1 MWFIH
6 KDEVIVILNF
16 LWGMFPKCLH
26 RWKRIKTPM
35 VFWTFIYFMTILKKV
50 LSFTMQWF
58 NKNTFCKIITSYDL
72 TFFFWL
78 YHSRWKGTNNN
89 DNFKC
94 MVYLQETLWILH
106 GRTIIYQYHPEKLLH
121 SLWFLNV
128 QRNNST
134 LCELCLCLF
143 MNYWKN
149 CVGVGGWVWIFV
161 SVSVHDFTMD

>member
-1 MWFIH
+1 MKSLLFWIFFEGCFQNAYTDEKELKLQWSSEHLFI
-6 KDEVIVILNF
+6 
-16 LWGMFPKCLH
+16 LWQFK
-26 RWKRIKTPM
+26 
-35 VFWTFIYFMTILKKV
+35 KKV

-58 NKNTFCKIITSYDL
+58 NKNAFCKIRTSYDL

-94 MVYLQETLWILH
+94 MVYLQKTLWILH

-134 LCELCLCLF
+134 LCELYLCLF

-161 SVSVHDFTMD
+161 SVHDFTMD